1 MCGRFTLFSDAEVIQ
16 NEFSLIH
23 TPLLE
28 PRYNIAPGS
37 EIMAVTMHG
46 NHHFDA
52 QFFRWGLI
60 PSWAKDEKLAF
71 SLLNARS
78 ETIDKKPAFKRAF
91 HSRRCL
97 VVADG
102 YYEWHRENG
111 AKQPYYFRRRDSSL
125 FAMAAIW
132 EYWRDPSGEMIH
144 SCCLITTSAND
155 LMRPVH
161 ERMPA
166 IIHRQDYAAWLD
178 IESYDP
184 VELKSLLLPDTSDA
198 FEMHPVSTKMN
209 NARYQGSDAITAKT

>member
-1 MCGRFTLFSDAEVIQ
+1 MCGRFALFSEAEAIQ
-16 NEFSLIH
+16 NEFSLMH
-23 TPLLE
+23 APELE

-37 EIMAVTMHG
+37 EILAVTIHG
-46 NHHFDA
+46 NHQFDA

-102 YYEWHRENG
+102 YYEWYRENG
-111 AKQPYYFRRRDSSL
+111 VKQPYYFKRKDKRC
-125 FAMAAIW
+125 FAIAGIW
-132 EYWRDPSGEMIH
+132 EYWRHPSGEMIH
-144 SCCLITTSAND
+144 SCSLVTTAAND
-155 LMRPVH
+155 LMRSVH

-166 IIHRQDYAAWLD
+166 IIPPREYATWLD

-184 VELKSLLLPDTSDA
+184 VELKSLLLPDSSNL
-198 FEMHPVSTKMN
+198 FEMYPVSTKMN
-209 NARYQGSDAITAKT
+209 NARYQDSDAVELI